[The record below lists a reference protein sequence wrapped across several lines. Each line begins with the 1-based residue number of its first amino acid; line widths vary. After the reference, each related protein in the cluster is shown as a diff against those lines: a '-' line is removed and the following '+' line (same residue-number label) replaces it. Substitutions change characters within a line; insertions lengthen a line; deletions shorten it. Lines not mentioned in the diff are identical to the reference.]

1 MGVARTRADQR
12 WKHQVA
18 PIPLVCIGGLNLT
31 VSKAFF
37 EAGAESA
44 AVVTDFALN
53 DAPEARTREWIERQ
67 SNGAEARTASA
78 RCCRVRFPRWGWN
91 CPRDRDDR
99 LHLTCAPAFAVSAL
113 TVQTQEDALEIQVTQ
128 PGLVTGQM
136 RVALQ
141 ANRVAGTKVGMLA
154 TAEIIVAAV
163 AGCAAR
169 ISGAYRQSRSGAGFH
184 VRPSAS

>member
-1 MGVARTRADQR
+1 MHR
-12 WKHQVA
+12 K
-18 PIPLVCIGGLNLT
+18 T
-31 VSKAFF
+31 VQ
-37 EAGAESA
+37 
-44 AVVTDFALN
+44 
-53 DAPEARTREWIERQ
+53 W
-67 SNGAEARTASA
+67 
-78 RCCRVRFPRWGWN
+78 RWGEN
-91 CPRDRDDR
+91 RICSLLSGQIPAVGLELPARSRR
-99 LHLTCAPAFAVSAL
+99 SLALTCAPAFAVSAL

>member
-1 MGVARTRADQR
+1 MALGREPHLLVVVGSDSRGGAGIAREIETIACLDVRTCLCCQRAD
-12 WKHQVA
+12 
-18 PIPLVCIGGLNLT
+18 
-31 VSKAFF
+31 
-37 EAGAESA
+37 GA
-44 AVVTDFALN
+44 N
-53 DAPEARTREWIERQ
+53 PGR
-67 SNGAEARTASA
+67 
-78 RCCRVRFPRWGWN
+78 
-91 CPRDRDDR
+91 R
-99 LHLTCAPAFAVSAL
+99 LG
-113 TVQTQEDALEIQVTQ
+113 IQVTQ